1 MNESVQLD
9 LLMFVL
15 VFSLSFIKE
24 VLERTHLS
32 SELFNLYLHQNYLE
46 FFANIDDVVS

>member
-1 MNESVQLD
+1 MSVD
-9 LLMFVL
+9 LLTGMFVL
-15 VFSLSFIKE
+15 VCSLFFIKE

-46 FFANIDDVVS
+46 FFGDIDDVVS